1 MIVPENN
8 NTLISIM
15 IFKSPYPDLEIPEQ
29 NLADVVMHRAADLT
43 NKPAIIDGP
52 SGRTYT
58 YGQLQALIEKF
69 AAGLAARGFKKGDV
83 LGIYM
88 PNVPEYSIAFLGTA
102 ALGGINTTINS
113 LYSPKEVAFQ
123 LNDSGAKFLL
133 TIPQFLETATQAA
146 AQSGGVEEIFVLG
159 EAEGATPFSALL
171 DNDGN
176 FPAVTIDPAEDLVAL
191 PYSSGTTG
199 LSKGVMLTHRNLI
212 ANMVLA
218 SSQGH
223 ANEND
228 VFLGLLPFFHIY
240 GMVLILNMGLYQGG
254 TMVTM
259 PRFELEQFLQIAQQ
273 YKLSYLSLVPPL
285 VLALAKSPQV
295 DDYDLSNVRMIG
307 SGAAPLGKELEE
319 AVSKRLGCIVYQ
331 GYGLTEVSGASH
343 VNPPDPEHIKSGSVG
358 PAVANCLT
366 RVVDVE
372 SGEDLGPN
380 QQGEIWIKG
389 PFVMKGYLNNEEA
402 TANTIDADGWFHSGD
417 IGYADDDGYFYI
429 VDRLKELI
437 KYKAY
442 QVAPAE
448 LEALLLTHPAIADAA
463 VIPSPDEEAGE
474 VPKAFVVL
482 KGEITP
488 QEIMD
493 WVADQVAFHK
503 KIRRLEI
510 VDEIPKSSSGKI
522 LRRVLVDR
530 ERQSLQAG
538 TQ

>member
-1 MIVPENN
+1 MIVPKNN
-8 NTLISIM
+8 NTPITIM
-15 IFKSPYPDLEIPEQ
+15 IFKSPYPDLQIPEQ
-29 NLADVVMHRAADLT
+29 NLADVVMHRAADLAD
-43 NKPAIIDGP
+43 KPAIIDGP
-52 SGRTYT
+52 TGRTYT
-58 YGQLQALIEKF
+58 YGQLQALIRKF
-69 AAGLAARGFKKGDV
+69 AAGLAARGFQKGDV

-88 PNVPEYSIAFLGTA
+88 PNVPEYGIAFLGTA

-133 TIPQFLETATQAA
+133 TIPQFLEGASQAA
-146 AQSGGVEEIFVLG
+146 AESGVEEIFVLG

-171 DNDGN
+171 DNDGS

-199 LSKGVMLTHRNLI
+199 LSKGVMLTHRNLV

-223 ANEND
+223 ANESD

-240 GMVLILNMGLYQGG
+240 GMVLILNLGLYQGG

-273 YKLSYLSLVPPL
+273 YRLSYLSLVPPL

-319 AVSKRLGCIVYQ
+319 AVAKRLGCIVYQ
-331 GYGLTEVSGASH
+331 GYGLTEVGGASH
-343 VNPPDPEHIKSGSVG
+343 VNPPEPEYIKSGSVG

-372 SGEDLGPN
+372 SGADLGPN
-380 QQGEIWIKG
+380 EQGEIWIKG
-389 PFVMKGYLNNEEA
+389 PFVMKGYLNNAEA

-417 IGYADDDGYFYI
+417 IGYADDDGYLYI

-488 QEIMD
+488 QQIMD